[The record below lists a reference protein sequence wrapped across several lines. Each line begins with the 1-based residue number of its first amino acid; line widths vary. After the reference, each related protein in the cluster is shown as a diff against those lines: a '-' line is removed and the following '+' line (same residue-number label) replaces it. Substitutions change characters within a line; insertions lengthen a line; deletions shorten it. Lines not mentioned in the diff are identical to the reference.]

1 MNDFFISGVV
11 ILLAF
16 VTTVFLGKLILP
28 QLIKLKVGQSIR
40 EEGPESHMKKN
51 GTPVMGGLM
60 FLATLVISY
69 IVMQVFYKGNV
80 SSEITVIVLATIGFG
95 IIGFL
100 DDYIKVVKKQNLG
113 LNAKQKLLGQILI
126 TVFVV
131 LWFYFNKGSE
141 IEIPFAKIY
150 VEMVWLYIPF
160 MALVLAGTV
169 NAVNLTDGLDGL
181 SSGVTVVVM
190 VAFMIVAI
198 IKGRIDIALISSV
211 LAGGC
216 LGFLVYNHHPAKVF
230 MGDVGSLALGGAV
243 ATIAMALKSPFLI
256 PLAGM
261 IYFAEAISV
270 ILQVASFK
278 LRGKRIFKMAPLHHH
293 FELCGWSEIKVV
305 YVFRIVTL
313 IMSIVA
319 ILAIV

>member
-16 VTTVFLGKLILP
+16 VITVFLGKLILP

-60 FLATLVISY
+60 FLATLIISY

-80 SSEITVIVLATIGFG
+80 SNEITVIVFATIGFG
-95 IIGFL
+95 VIGFL

-131 LWFYFNKGSE
+131 LWFYFNEGSE

-150 VEMVWLYIPF
+150 VEMVWLYVPF

-190 VAFMIVAI
+190 VAFMIVSI
-198 IKGRIDIALISSV
+198 IKGRLDIALISSV

>member
-1 MNDFFISGVV
+1 MNEFFISGVV

-16 VTTVFLGKLILP
+16 VVTVLLGKLILP
-28 QLIKLKVGQSIR
+28 KLIKLKIGQSIR
-40 EEGPESHMKKN
+40 EEGPESHLKKN

-60 FLATLVISY
+60 FLATLVIGY
-69 IVMQVFYKGNV
+69 IIMQVVYRGDV
-80 SSEITVIVLATIGFG
+80 SKEISVIVLAIIGFG

-126 TVFVV
+126 TLMVV
-131 LWFYFNKGSE
+131 VWFYLNKSTE

-150 VEMVWLYIPF
+150 IDMVWLYIPF
-160 MALVLAGTV
+160 MAIVLAGTV

-181 SSGVTVVVM
+181 SSGVTVIVM
-190 VAFMIVAI
+190 IAFMIISILKGRLDVAI
-198 IKGRIDIALISSV
+198 ISSL

-243 ATIAMALKSPFLI
+243 ATIAMALESPFLI

-270 ILQVASFK
+270 ILQVVSFK

-305 YVFRIVTL
+305 YVFRVITL

>member
-313 IMSIVA
+313 IMSVVA